1 MRISEAEHQHASAW
15 RSMTRTVTTVTALRA
30 ALETR
35 RSGSIGMVP
44 TMGALHDGH
53 LSLVKEAR
61 KDAETVLVSIFVNP
75 SQFAPTEDFG
85 AYPRTLDQDLAKL
98 SGQADI
104 VFPPSPTEMYPNGFA
119 TSITVGG
126 PALGLESDFRPHF
139 FGGVAT
145 VVTRLLIAAE
155 PDLAVFGEK
164 DYQQLL
170 VVRRLVRDLALPVEI
185 MAAPTL
191 READGLALSSR
202 NAYLSAGERKVA
214 GQLNLVL
221 KQAVAAARTSGDL
234 RAVEGAA
241 VEALWKA
248 GFNHVDYVAIRDAAT
263 LDHITGLE
271 RPARILAAAK
281 IGKTRLIDN
290 MGF

>member
-1 MRISEAEHQHASAW
+1 
-15 RSMTRTVTTVTALRA
+15 MTRTVTTVTALRA

-75 SQFAPTEDFG
+75 TQFAPTEDFG
-85 AYPRTLDQDLAKL
+85 AYPRNLDQDLAKL

-104 VFPPSPTEMYPNGFA
+104 VFTPSAKEMYPDGFA

-145 VVTRLLIAAE
+145 VVARLLIAAE

-191 READGLALSSR
+191 READGLAMSSR

-214 GQLNLVL
+214 GQLNQVL

-248 GFNHVDYVAIRDAAT
+248 GFAHVDYVAIRDEAS
-263 LDHITGLE
+263 LDHITSLE

-290 MGF
+290 MAVAVR